1 MKKPLAEFIGTY
13 LLVFLG
19 TSAVVSALTVGMGKL
34 EVAGIV
40 GIGLAFGLSLV
51 AIAYAF
57 GPISGAHVNP
67 AVTLGM
73 VVAQKMTVK
82 EAVPYWIAQFAGG
95 VFAALTLKFGYGE
108 MAEKFHLGANA
119 PGPLFGTGGALVFE
133 VVSTMLFFLVIYG
146 AAASKRAAAGFAGLP
161 IGLYLAASHL
171 AGIPISGSS
180 LNPARDFGPAL
191 ISGGATLSGVWVY
204 FVGPFVGAILGGF
217 LALQVHEGKE
227 AK

>member
-1 MKKPLAEFIGTY
+1 MKKPLAELIGTY

-19 TSAVVSALTVGMGKL
+19 TSAVVTALTLTGGKL
-34 EVAGIV
+34 QPQAVLA
-40 GIGLAFGLSLV
+40 IGLTFGMSLV

-73 VVAQKMTVK
+73 VMAGKMPIGEAVGYWVAQFMGGILASVTVM
-82 EAVPYWIAQFAGG
+82 
-95 VFAALTLKFGYGE
+95 AALGE
-108 MAEKFHLGANA
+108 SAREFHFGANA
-119 PGPLFGTGGALVFE
+119 PGSFGVGAAVAFE

-146 AAASKRAAAGFAGLP
+146 AAASKRAAGGFAGIS

-180 LNPARDFGPAL
+180 LNPARDLGPAVV
-191 ISGGATLSGVWVY
+191 SGGEVLAGVWVY
-204 FVGPFVGAILGGF
+204 FAGPLAGAALGGL
-217 LALQVHEGKE
+217 LARFVHEGD
-227 AK
+227 

>member
-1 MKKPLAEFIGTY
+1 MKKILAELVGTY

-19 TSAVVSALTVGMGKL
+19 TSAVVSALSVTGGTLVVPCI
-34 EVAGIV
+34 VA
-40 GIGLAFGLSLV
+40 IGLTFGLSLV

-73 VVAQKMTVK
+73 VVAKKM
-82 EAVPYWIAQFAGG
+82 EAGEAMRYWIAQFGGG
-95 VFAALTLKFGYGE
+95 VLAALTLQAAYGE
-108 MAEKFHLGANA
+108 LAERFNFGANS
-119 PGPLFGTGGALVFE
+119 PGAKYGIRGALLFE
-133 VVSTMLFFLVIYG
+133 IVSTTLFFLVIYG
-146 AAASKRAAAGFAGLP
+146 AAASKHATAGFAGIP

-191 ISGGATLSGVWVY
+191 LAGGDTLGGVWVY
-204 FVGPFVGAILGGF
+204 FVGPLSGAILGGF
-217 LALQVHEGKE
+217 LAGHIHEGKD
-227 AK
+227 